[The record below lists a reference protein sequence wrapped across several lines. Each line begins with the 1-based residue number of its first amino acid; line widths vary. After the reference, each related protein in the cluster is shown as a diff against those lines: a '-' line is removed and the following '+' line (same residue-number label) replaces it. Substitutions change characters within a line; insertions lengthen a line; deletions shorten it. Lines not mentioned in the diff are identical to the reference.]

1 MEGHT
6 VHDRQPLPGWDSGL
20 GLGDLFGQ
28 RPGNLKSQRKGL
40 SRGVTALDE
49 IKKKKIPLP
58 SVRTRAN
65 RSRKRQGSP
74 ESVGLGY
81 SLALGG
87 CSICML

>member
-49 IKKKKIPLP
+49 IKKKRSLCPLW
-58 SVRTRAN
+58 
-65 RSRKRQGSP
+65 
-74 ESVGLGY
+74 GLGLTGQGRGRGPQ
-81 SLALGG
+81 SLWA
-87 CSICML
+87 